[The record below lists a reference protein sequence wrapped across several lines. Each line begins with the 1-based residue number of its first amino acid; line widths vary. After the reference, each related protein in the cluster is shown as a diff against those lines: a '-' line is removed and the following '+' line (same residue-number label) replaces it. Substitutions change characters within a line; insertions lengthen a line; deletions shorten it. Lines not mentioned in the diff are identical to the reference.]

1 MKHLK
6 LPQALG
12 LALLSL
18 CLSSPLGAW
27 AQTPKESPSLQCE
40 RDGKLQ
46 SCDDQPKVAK
56 PKKAAAFKAQASEMT
71 ADTQQ
76 PTKKKKKKKS
86 KKAAQKKAP
95 PSAAE

>member
-1 MKHLK
+1 
-6 LPQALG
+6 
-12 LALLSL
+12 
-18 CLSSPLGAW
+18 LGAW

-46 SCDDQPKVAK
+46 ACDDQPKVAK

-71 ADTQQ
+71 ADTEQ
-76 PTKKKKKKKS
+76 PTKKKK